1 MAFATRSSA
10 LNPNTSSISSSSS
23 GSNCSSSSTSSRI
36 YIANTST
43 SNCSSMPPPNER
55 NHDSPSTNPIPT
67 QRIRNDY
74 PYFGREGMD
83 LPRGR
88 TVLTISELD
97 GESPQK
103 TRLLSL
109 HNCFV

>member
-1 MAFATRSSA
+1 MAFVICSSA
-10 LNPNTSSISSSSS
+10 PNPNTSSTSSSSS
-23 GSNCSSSSTSSRI
+23 GSNCTSPSISSRI
-36 YIANTST
+36 YIANTSI
-43 SNCSSMPPPNER
+43 SNYSSIPPPNER
-55 NHDSPSTNPIPT
+55 NHESPSTNPRPT

-74 PYFGREGMD
+74 PYFGREGID